1 MADPKDMASGGT
13 NPWPAMLGRSLKVA
27 LVAFVVLQIKELKD
41 AGRFDTV
48 GTAIDGGLI
57 GLGSFLLE
65 AILSA
70 LNRGRGTS
78 STAAATTPSGAGRS

>member
-1 MADPKDMASGGT
+1 MADPKDMAPGGT
-13 NPWPAMLGRSLKVA
+13 NPWKGMLGRSLKVA
-27 LVAFVVLQIKELKD
+27 LVAFVVLQVKELKD

-70 LNRGRGTS
+70 LNRGRAS
-78 STAAATTPSGAGRS
+78 SSAAATTPSGAGRG